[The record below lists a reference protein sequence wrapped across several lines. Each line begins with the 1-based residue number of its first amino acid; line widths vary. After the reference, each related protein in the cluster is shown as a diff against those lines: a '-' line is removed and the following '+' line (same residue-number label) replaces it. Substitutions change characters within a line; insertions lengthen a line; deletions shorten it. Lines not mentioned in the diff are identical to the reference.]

1 MYKSPAWASFIDVK
15 IAEGVIAA
23 VSKARLSKYGMLN
36 PLSKPMEVVAEH
48 GRNITL
54 CEAMYPALHML
65 EVVMRN
71 SIHNAFAE
79 HYGSNNWYDQPW
91 LNDSHAELVAKAKS
105 DLAKQRK
112 QENPDRVVAKLT
124 FGFWCGMFHHSY
136 ESATGPWPKLLSK
149 VCPRVPKSWR
159 SRDKVQ
165 GRIEKARKIRNQ
177 VFHHECI
184 SKLPDL
190 RVRHREL
197 IELLGWFSVDA
208 RQHVEHLCR
217 FHPVMSDHLE
227 VSDE

>member
-79 HYGSNNWYDQPW
+79 HYGSNNWCDQPW

-105 DLAKQRK
+105 D
-112 QENPDRVVAKLT
+112 
-124 FGFWCGMFHHSY
+124 
-136 ESATGPWPKLLSK
+136 
-149 VCPRVPKSWR
+149 
-159 SRDKVQ
+159 
-165 GRIEKARKIRNQ
+165 
-177 VFHHECI
+177 
-184 SKLPDL
+184 PDL
-190 RVRHREL
+190 APEFRT
-197 IELLGWFSVDA
+197 
-208 RQHVEHLCR
+208 
-217 FHPVMSDHLE
+217 P
-227 VSDE
+227 